1 MTVDFAARL
10 RAREPTVGYWM
21 TSDNPVATERV
32 ARAGFDYVGLDMQH
46 GLIGYAGCV
55 RGLTAIDA
63 TGAAGVVRVPA
74 NDASWIGRV
83 LDAGARA
90 VVVPLVNSA
99 AEAAHAVRAC
109 RYPPAGIRSYGPMRS
124 ALRIGPNPRQAD
136 ESVACIVMIETQ
148 QGLDSV
154 EAVCNTPGVDAV
166 YVGPSDLALALGGDQ
181 PSAAATLPEFEPALE
196 RVRIAAKKAGIAVG
210 FHCPNGQAAAAALA
224 AGFTMVTISN
234 DLNHLEAA
242 AAAHLAAARGPTPR
256 GETDRANSGYR

>member
-10 RAREPTVGYWM
+10 RARETVVGYWM

-32 ARAGFDYVGLDMQH
+32 ARVGFDYVCLDMQH

-63 TGAAGVVRVPA
+63 AGAAGAVRVPS

-90 VVVPLVNSA
+90 VIVPLVNSA
-99 AEAAHAVRAC
+99 AEAARAAGAC
-109 RYPPAGIRSYGPMRS
+109 RYPPVGIRSYGPMRS

-136 ESVACIVMIETQ
+136 ESVACIVMIETR
-148 QGLDSV
+148 QGLDSL
-154 EAVCNTPGVDAV
+154 EAICATPGVDAV
-166 YVGPSDLALALGGDQ
+166 YIGPSDLALALGGDQ

-196 RVRIAAKKAGIAVG
+196 RVRTVAEKAGIAVG
-210 FHCPNGQAAAAALA
+210 FHCPNGQAAAGALA

-242 AAAHLAAARGPTPR
+242 AASHLATARGQTPGGEADHANR
-256 GETDRANSGYR
+256 GYS